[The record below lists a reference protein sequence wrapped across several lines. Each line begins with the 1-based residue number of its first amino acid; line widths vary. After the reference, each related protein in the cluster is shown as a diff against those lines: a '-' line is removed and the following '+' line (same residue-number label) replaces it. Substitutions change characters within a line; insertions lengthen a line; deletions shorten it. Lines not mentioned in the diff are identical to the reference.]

1 MDREPVKDAARPSLD
16 ELKEASRALK
26 EKIIDEQ
33 RKNDMPVN
41 ASLGDPAVDARN
53 ADGRNDLPESED
65 E

>member
-1 MDREPVKDAARPSLD
+1 MNREPIKDAARPSLD

-26 EKIIDEQ
+26 EKIIDEK

-41 ASLGDPAVDARN
+41 SSLGDPEVDARN
-53 ADGRNDLPESED
+53 ADGHNDLPDED